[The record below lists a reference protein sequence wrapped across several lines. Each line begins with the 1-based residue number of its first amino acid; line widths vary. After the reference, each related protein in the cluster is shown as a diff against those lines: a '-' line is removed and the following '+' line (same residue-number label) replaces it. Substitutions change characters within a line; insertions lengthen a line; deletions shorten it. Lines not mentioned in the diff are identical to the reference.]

1 MIDWH
6 SHLLPAMDDGS
17 KDVEESLT
25 LLNLL
30 HEQGVSHVV
39 ATPHFY
45 ANDESVDRFLLR
57 RKQSF
62 DNLKGN
68 ISNQCPEIHL
78 GAEVKYYQGISRMEG
93 LDKLCIEGS
102 DILLLEMPFTK
113 WPNFV
118 VNELLELASMARF
131 KIMLAHI
138 ERYFAF
144 QNKSVWKNLYETGIL
159 MQVNAS
165 VFFRMSTRRQIV
177 KFIKAGGV
185 LFLGSDCHN
194 LSSRPPRMGDAFSI
208 LKKRLGESCLFQ
220 IQRCWNLTLHRNNS

>member
-17 KDVEESLT
+17 KNVEESLK

-30 HEQGVSHVV
+30 QEQGVSHVV

-45 ANDESVDRFLLR
+45 ANDESVDRFLTR

-68 ISNQCPEIHL
+68 LSRQCLEIHL

-102 DILLLEMPFTK
+102 NILLLEMPFGK
-113 WPNFV
+113 WSNFV
-118 VNELLELASMARF
+118 VSEVIELANTTRF
-131 KIMLAHI
+131 RIMLAHI
-138 ERYFAF
+138 ERYLSL
-144 QNKSVWKNLYETGIL
+144 QNKSVWRMLYENGVL
-159 MQVNAS
+159 MQVNAG
-165 VFFRMSTRRQIV
+165 VFLSMGTRR
-177 KFIKAGGV
+177 KALRFIKSGGV
-185 LFLGSDCHN
+185 LFVGSDCHN
-194 LSSRPPRMGDAFSI
+194 MTSRPPKIGQAMAVIEKKLGDEFCAQMKYYWRSK
-208 LKKRLGESCLFQ
+208 LNKSRG
-220 IQRCWNLTLHRNNS
+220 